1 MIKKEVLEEYEELQ
15 KLEEKL
21 RQVARDIKNKKHEKV
36 KLEKKKKDMMVE
48 GYVEE
53 KGVPTMEMSAVSGD
67 IRESGEEIEKLQVIR
82 DGLVERISEQQ
93 KRFDDKL
100 ECLKNQELKKLDE
113 KEKNLISHIERLN
126 EEINDL
132 CKQQKEVREMMKEID
147 KDPDVL
153 IEEEARNIARK
164 PEPGELVTEQIRSP
178 EGEGKTII
186 VPGARRRNEN
196 G

>member
-1 MIKKEVLEEYEELQ
+1 MIKKEVLKEYEELQ

-67 IRESGEEIEKLQVIR
+67 IKESGEEIEKLQVIR

-113 KEKNLISHIERLN
+113 KEKNLVSHIEKLN
-126 EEINDL
+126 EKISDL
-132 CKQQKEVREMMKEID
+132 CKQQKEVRELVKGID

-164 PEPGELVTEQIRSP
+164 PESGRVNEQVKFP
-178 EGEGKTII
+178 ETEGKTII
-186 VPGARRRNEN
+186 VPCVKRRDGN